1 MWLVPLPRRSWTL
14 RGAAFAL
21 MRDELKRRANMAKH
35 QAEVKPNHADT
46 QPPFLLL
53 NRNWTYPKYFLISNS
68 SVIFNLIVGGFQPDD
83 WYTVTLADAHEVGLP
98 KTTTKMQLV
107 ELLQERYPTQDWS
120 RMYTTRGRFGNQRLL
135 YNAVASLF
143 PVSSFQTALCVDL
156 SLTGLHKATGGDC
169 QRAERS
175 GFSKSWD
182 GASTW
187 DRCLRSLATAR
198 IRVLGWLLLYSKALL
213 FYICFFITDFYTGE
227 ASLRQR
233 YGDGR

>member
-1 MWLVPLPRRSWTL
+1 MRTRWGCQRQYQTKCSLWSCCRKGILL
-14 RGAAFAL
+14 RTGV
-21 MRDELKRRANMAKH
+21 ECT
-35 QAEVKPNHADT
+35 QWEVDLAINGSCT
-46 QPPFLLL
+46 MQSLLCFRYPPFK
-53 NRNWTYPKYFLISNS
+53 PHVALISRLPFT
-68 SVIFNLIVGGFQPDD
+68 I
-83 WYTVTLADAHEVGLP
+83 YT
-98 KTTTKMQLV
+98 
-107 ELLQERYPTQDWS
+107 
-120 RMYTTRGRFGNQRLL
+120 L
-135 YNAVASLF
+135 Y
-143 PVSSFQTALCVDL
+143 
-156 SLTGLHKATGGDC
+156 KATGGDC

-198 IRVLGWLLLYSKALL
+198 IRVSGWLLLYSKALL